1 MASTGAGE
9 SQRGAEVP
17 AHRSRTSG
25 WRRCLKQV
33 HERRGS
39 LEIAIVRGRESDE
52 GHHLIWRV
60 RLVALS
66 DDEILVEQPTTLGQV
81 IHLEPGIDLVAILAL
96 GQNRWMF
103 TTRMLGLTQHGG
115 RDHRTTTAMRLVMPQ
130 SVERCSRRNYYRMET
145 TALNLPE
152 VEVWPLLDPKSVI
165 VAERANELQFEAD
178 QDPASGG
185 AAAADA
191 DPEVTIP
198 EVGPKFTA
206 TLLNLG
212 GGGLGLRVRP
222 QDAPALGRHK
232 VFWLRF
238 SLPPELTTPI
248 CATGKLAH
256 TNVDSTQHTYAGLAF
271 DFSFNPGHQRLVVAQ
286 ICRYIT
292 AMQRQAR
299 ADAA

>member
-1 MASTGAGE
+1 
-9 SQRGAEVP
+9 VP
-17 AHRSRTSG
+17 AHRSRTTG

-33 HERRGS
+33 HERHGS
-39 LEIAIVRGRESDE
+39 LEIAIVRGQESE
-52 GHHLIWRV
+52 GDDGRHLIWRV
-60 RLVALS
+60 RLIALS
-66 DDEILVEQPTTLGQV
+66 DDEILVEQPMTLGQV
-81 IHLEPGIDLVAILAL
+81 IHLESGIELAAILAL

-103 TTRMLGLTQHGG
+103 TTKMLGVTQHGG
-115 RDHRTTTAMRLVMPQ
+115 RDHRTTTAMRLVMPK

-178 QDPASGG
+178 RGNSPGDG
-185 AAAADA
+185 AAAEAN
-191 DPEVTIP
+191 PEATMP

-206 TLLNLG
+206 RLLNLG
-212 GGGLGLRVRP
+212 GGGLGLRIRP
-222 QDAPALGRHK
+222 QDAPALGRYK
-232 VFWLRF
+232 LFWLRF
-238 SLPPELTTPI
+238 SLPPGLMTPI

-256 TNVDSTQHTYAGLAF
+256 TNVDSTQHTYAGMAF

-286 ICRYIT
+286 VCRYIT
-292 AMQRQAR
+292 AMQRQAQ

>member
-1 MASTGAGE
+1 
-9 SQRGAEVP
+9 
-17 AHRSRTSG
+17 
-25 WRRCLKQV
+25 V
-33 HERRGS
+33 HGQGS
-39 LEIAIVRGRESDE
+39 EDE
-52 GHHLIWRV
+52 DGSHLIWRV
-60 RLVALS
+60 RLIGLS

-81 IHLEPGIDLVAILAL
+81 IHLQSGIELAAILAL

-103 TTRMLGLTQHGG
+103 TTRMLGLTQRGG
-115 RDHRTTTAMRLVMPQ
+115 RDHRTTTAMRLVMPK

-178 QDPASGG
+178 RGGTAVPA
-185 AAAADA
+185 A
-191 DPEVTIP
+191 DPEATMP

-212 GGGLGLRVRP
+212 GGGLGLRIRP
-222 QDAPALGRHK
+222 QDAPALGRQK
-232 VFWLRF
+232 LFWLRF
-238 SLPPELTTPI
+238 SLPPGLTTPI

-286 ICRYIT
+286 VCRYIT
-292 AMQRQAR
+292 AMQRRAQ

>member
-1 MASTGAGE
+1 
-9 SQRGAEVP
+9 VP

-33 HERRGS
+33 HERRGA
-39 LEIAIVRGRESDE
+39 LEIAIVRGQESEDTR
-52 GHHLIWRV
+52 HLIWRV
-60 RLVALS
+60 RLIALS

-81 IHLEPGIDLVAILAL
+81 IHLEPGIELAAILAV

-103 TTRMLGLTQHGG
+103 TTSVLGLTQHGG
-115 RDHRTTTAMRLVMPQ
+115 RDHRKATAMRLVMPQ
-130 SVERCSRRNYYRMET
+130 TVERCSRRNYYRMET

-165 VAERANELQFEAD
+165 VAERANELRFETD
-178 QDPASGG
+178 RDTASGG
-185 AAAADA
+185 AAVGDVN
-191 DPEVTIP
+191 PESTMP
-198 EVGPKFTA
+198 EVGPKFSA
-206 TLLNLG
+206 TLLNIG
-212 GGGLGLRVRP
+212 GGGIGLRVRP
-222 QDAPALGRHK
+222 QDAQALGRHK
-232 VFWLRF
+232 LFWLRF

-286 ICRYIT
+286 VCRYIT
-292 AMQRQAR
+292 AMQRRAQ